1 LWHAVIGRGG
11 KAQAATSSITRE
23 VTMNTTMSEDSLFNK
38 QYQSHLKCLKTES
51 KARLA
56 VNALV
61 NSLDIR

>member
-1 LWHAVIGRGG
+1 
-11 KAQAATSSITRE
+11 
-23 VTMNTTMSEDSLFNK
+23 MNTTMSEDSLFNK